1 MIEFT
6 KEQWSIIFLSIAVLV
21 QWGVIINI
29 LGRMERLRQGMR
41 MLNKQNKLIAQHVN
55 DLCTLTKWWARI
67 EEEEEDKV

>member
-29 LGRMERLRQGMR
+29 LGRMERLRQGML
-41 MLNKQNKLIAQHVN
+41 MLNKQNKLIAQHAN
-55 DLCTLTKWWARI
+55 NLLTLIKLQDRMA
-67 EEEEEDKV
+67 EEEDKA

>member
-29 LGRMERLRQGMR
+29 LGRMERLRQGMQ
-41 MLNKQNKLIAQHVN
+41 MLNKQNKTIARNVN

-67 EEEEEDKV
+67 EEEDKA